1 MTDRETSGGA
11 PFWQLGFRPFFALG
25 ALASV
30 VLLSLWLTLQAG
42 TPVPLGAL
50 APIVWHAH
58 EMVFGFA
65 AAIVA
70 GFVLTASQSWSGVRG
85 VHGRRLQ
92 LLVAVWLL
100 ARVLLLTPAPLP
112 IVALVDLAFFPLLS
126 LALWPYLRDPELKPE
141 RLLFVLFAAL
151 LVGNAMVHAEALG
164 LTSGTALRG
173 VRLGVHTLVV
183 MIVFIGG
190 RVIPFFT
197 ESSIARAQPRT
208 WRWVEWASHGTAW
221 AFVVAQVVAPTSP
234 VSAAIALAA
243 ALANLVRLAGW
254 YVRRVRRAP
263 LLWVLHAAYLWLVVG
278 FALSGLASLGVVAG
292 SYAVHAFTVGGIG
305 AVIHGM
311 ISRVS
316 LGHTGR
322 RLHPSA
328 WTVAG
333 FVAIHLAAVVRVLV
347 PLAFPSLQ
355 TAAIHLSGALWILA
369 YGLFLAVYMPMLR
382 AARVDGEPG

>member
-1 MTDRETSGGA
+1 MTDAERADGA
-11 PFWQLGFRPFFALG
+11 PFWQLGFRPFFFLG
-25 ALASV
+25 ALAA
-30 VLLSLWLTLQAG
+30 VLLVSLWVAVQAG
-42 TPVPLGAL
+42 VPVPLGAL
-50 APIVWHAH
+50 GPIVWHAH

-92 LLVAVWLL
+92 LLVALWLL

-112 IVALVDLAFFPLLS
+112 VVAAVDLAFFPLLG
-126 LALWPYLRDPELKPE
+126 LVLWPYLKDPELKPE
-141 RLLFVLFAAL
+141 RLLFVLFAVLFA
-151 LVGNAMVHAEALG
+151 GNAMVHAEAMG
-164 LTSGTALRG
+164 LASGTALRG
-173 VRLGVHTLVV
+173 VRLGVHALVL

-197 ESSIARAQPRT
+197 EGSIARAQPRT
-208 WRWVEWASHGTAW
+208 RAWVEWASHGAAW

-234 VSAAIALAA
+234 VSAGIAFAA

-254 YVRRVRRAP
+254 YVRRVRRVP
-263 LLWVLHAAYLWLVVG
+263 LLWVLHAAYLWLVAG
-278 FALSGLASLGVVAG
+278 FALSGLSSLGLVAG
-292 SYAVHAFTVGGIG
+292 TYAVHAFTVGGIG

-333 FVAIHLAAVVRVLV
+333 FVAIHLAAVVRVVV
-347 PLAFPSLQ
+347 PLAFPASQ
-355 TAAIHLSGALWILA
+355 AWAIQLSGGLWVLA
-369 YGLFLAVYMPMLR
+369 FGLFLAVYAPMLR
-382 AARVDGEPG
+382 AARVDGAPG

>member
-1 MTDRETSGGA
+1 MSESTTEGGA
-11 PFWQLGFRPFFALG
+11 PLWQLGFRPFFTLG

-30 VLLSLWLTLQAG
+30 ILLAVWLAVQG
-42 TPVPLGAL
+42 GVGVPLGGL
-50 APIVWHAH
+50 GPIVWHAH

-70 GFVLTASQSWSGVRG
+70 GFVLTASQSWSGLRG

-92 LLVAVWLL
+92 LLVALWLL
-100 ARVLLLTPAPLP
+100 GRALVVSPAPPAL
-112 IVALVDLAFFPLLS
+112 VAAVDLAFFPLLG
-126 LALWPYLRDPELKPE
+126 LALWPYLKDPELKPE

-151 LVGNAMVHAEALG
+151 FAGNAMVHAEALG
-164 LTSGTALRG
+164 LAGGTALRG
-173 VRLGVHTLVV
+173 VRLGVHALVL

-197 ESSIARAQPRT
+197 EGSIVRAQPRT
-208 WRWVEWASHGTAW
+208 RAWVERASHGAAW

-234 VSAAIALAA
+234 VSAAIAFAA
-243 ALANLVRLAGW
+243 AAANLVRLAGW
-254 YVRRVRRAP
+254 YVRRVRRVP

-292 SYAVHAFTVGGIG
+292 TYAVHAFTVGGIG

-328 WTVAG
+328 WTVVG

-347 PLAFPSLQ
+347 PLAAPSLQ
-355 TAAIHLSGALWILA
+355 ATAIQVSGGLWILA
-369 YGLFLAVYMPMLR
+369 FGLFLAVHAPMLL
-382 AARVDGEPG
+382 APRVDGQPG